1 MHKEAGAAPPNVEE
15 SPFTA
20 TVFLAAQVP
29 KNGRLAVT
37 GSDKY
42 LGNWKAPQGTFERV
56 LQIQPDLFIFKSTI
70 PVPSRPGS
78 AFKFVE
84 FGEKIDYEGA
94 DHNDDR
100 FDEILPDSWNF
111 FIYKHRSE
119 GWSKKLKNFL
129 FGPNT
134 EVAGK
139 IVVKFMEIAFN
150 RAVEDVTK
158 NWKLVLIFFYM
169 IYFKLYN

>member
-1 MHKEAGAAPPNVEE
+1 MRKEAGAAPSNVEE

-29 KNGRLAVT
+29 KNGRLAIT

-42 LGNWKAPQGTFERV
+42 LGNWKEPQGTFERV

-84 FGEKIDYEGA
+84 VAGEKIDYEGA
-94 DHNDDR
+94 GQQDNR
-100 FDEILPDSWNF
+100 WDEIQPGSWNF
-111 FIYKHRSE
+111 FIYKHHSE
-119 GWSKKLKNFL
+119 GLGEKLRKFV

-134 EVAGK
+134 EVVGK

-150 RAVEDVTK
+150 RAVQDIMK
-158 NWKLVLIFFYM
+158 NWR
-169 IYFKLYN
+169 